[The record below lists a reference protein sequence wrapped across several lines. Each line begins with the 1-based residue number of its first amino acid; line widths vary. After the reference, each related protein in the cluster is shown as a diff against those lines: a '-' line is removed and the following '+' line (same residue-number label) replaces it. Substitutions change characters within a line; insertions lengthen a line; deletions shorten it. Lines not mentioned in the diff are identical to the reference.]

1 MRQLI
6 VNAFENGPFTGNP
19 AAVVPLES
27 WPDDALMQQ
36 IAAQNNL
43 SETAFFVDLGAVIEL
58 RWFTPTAEIEL
69 CGHATLATA
78 HVLYAELGDEREEL
92 RFETLS
98 GTLVVK
104 RTGEAY
110 SMDFPASTLE
120 VVAEGSTLAGDVLR
134 AAGAEHG
141 EVRLGDG
148 RAYLMLDR
156 PELVCGLDV
165 DLELVSQLPR
175 GDLFVSAPGED
186 GYDIFT
192 RVFAPG
198 LGIPE
203 DPATGAA
210 HCGFAPYWC
219 ERLGSQEITSKQVSK
234 RGGYFLCRWR
244 KEQGRVDLVGS
255 CRTFSRGEIEV

>member
-19 AAVVPLES
+19 AAVVPLKS
-27 WPDDALMQQ
+27 WPDDTLLQQ

-43 SETAFFVDLGAVIEL
+43 SETAFFVDSGDAIAL
-58 RWFTPTAEIEL
+58 RWFTPTAEIDL

-78 HVLYAELGDEREEL
+78 HVLYAELGDVREEL

-98 GTLVVK
+98 GKLVVK

-120 VVAEGSTLAGDVLR
+120 VVPDGSTLAGEVLR
-134 AAGAEHG
+134 AAGAVRG
-141 EVRLGDG
+141 EVLLGGG
-148 RAYLMLDR
+148 RAYLTLDH
-156 PELVCGLDV
+156 PEFVRGLDV
-165 DLELVSQLPR
+165 DLELVSRLPR
-175 GDLFVSAPGED
+175 GDLFVSAPGD
-186 GYDIFT
+186 AGYDIFT

-198 LGIPE
+198 VGIPE

-219 ERLGSQEITSKQVSK
+219 ERLARDEITSHQVSE
-234 RGGYFLCRWR
+234 RGGYFRCRWR
-244 KEQGRVDLVGS
+244 KAQGRVDLIGS
-255 CRTFSRGEIEV
+255 CRTFSRGELEL